1 MVLVALAFVFIVIPL
16 IELYVFV
23 LVGQAIG
30 FLNAIGLMILVSL
43 CGAWLTRH
51 EGIGVWQ
58 RIRLQL
64 NAGEMPADDLID
76 GGLVL
81 AAGILL
87 LLPGFVSDALGLIV
101 LFPPTRAVFRHFLR
115 RRFRIVTVR
124 RYNGPFDRGPFDDGP
139 GNPPIIDV

>member
-30 FLNAIGLMILVSL
+30 FLNTIGLMILVSL

-58 RIRLQL
+58 RIRQQL
-64 NAGEMPADDLID
+64 DAGEMPADDLID

-87 LLPGFVSDALGLIV
+87 LLPGFVSDAVGLIV
-101 LFPPTRAVFRHFLR
+101 LFPPTRVACSA
-115 RRFRIVTVR
+115 TSCA
-124 RYNGPFDRGPFDDGP
+124 GASAS
-139 GNPPIIDV
+139 

>member
-51 EGIGVWQ
+51 EGIGVYQ
-58 RIRLQL
+58 RIRQQL
-64 NAGEMPADDLID
+64 NAGQMPADDLID

-124 RYNGPFDRGPFDDGP
+124 RYNGPFDRGPSDDGP
-139 GNPPIIDV
+139 GSPPVIDV